1 MDDTTLGI
9 IGIVVILAI
18 LVGLFRGAVKT
29 FQRNWIVALILLLV
43 VTPIWAIWAFVE
55 IFTGDINNSTPLP
68 NPVSTGNNQ
77 NVNVTLVNKTDD
89 KLDDIPTLSINDQ
102 VDVIEGT
109 VTQKNII
116 NRESKV
122 CHYCAETIRKEA
134 IVCRYCNRDVE

>member
-1 MDDTTLGI
+1 MDDTTFGI
-9 IGIVVILAI
+9 IAIVVILAI
-18 LVGLFRGAVKT
+18 LVGLFKGAVKT
-29 FQRNWIVALILLLV
+29 FQRNWIAALILLLV

-89 KLDDIPTLSINDQ
+89 KLNDIPTLSINDQ
-102 VDVIEGT
+102 VDVIEGN

-116 NRESKV
+116 NLESKI

>member
-18 LVGLFRGAVKT
+18 LVGLFKGAVKT

-102 VDVIEGT
+102 VDVIEGN

-116 NRESKV
+116 TRESKV

>member
-18 LVGLFRGAVKT
+18 LVGLFKGAVKT

-89 KLDDIPTLSINDQ
+89 KLNDIPTLSINDQ
-102 VDVIEGT
+102 VDVIEGN

-116 NRESKV
+116 NLESKI

>member
-1 MDDTTLGI
+1 MDDTTFGI

-18 LVGLFRGAVKT
+18 LVGLFKGAVKT

-89 KLDDIPTLSINDQ
+89 KLNDIPTLSINDQ
-102 VDVIEGT
+102 VDVIEGN
-109 VTQKNII
+109 VTQKSFI
-116 NRESKV
+116 NLESKV

-134 IVCRYCNRDVE
+134 IICRFCNRDVE

>member
-1 MDDTTLGI
+1 MDDTTFGI

-18 LVGLFRGAVKT
+18 LVGLFKGAVKT
-29 FQRNWIVALILLLV
+29 FQRNWIAALILLLV

-89 KLDDIPTLSINDQ
+89 KLNDIPTLSINDQ
-102 VDVIEGT
+102 VDVIEGN
-109 VTQKNII
+109 VIQKNII
-116 NRESKV
+116 NHESKV

>member
-1 MDDTTLGI
+1 MDDTTFGI

-18 LVGLFRGAVKT
+18 LVKT
-29 FQRNWIVALILLLV
+29 FQRNWIAALILLLV

-89 KLDDIPTLSINDQ
+89 KLNDIPTLSINDQ
-102 VDVIEGT
+102 VDVIEGN

-116 NRESKV
+116 NHESKV

>member
-9 IGIVVILAI
+9 IAIVVILAI
-18 LVGLFRGAVKT
+18 LVGLFKGAVKT

-89 KLDDIPTLSINDQ
+89 KLNDIPTLSISDQ
-102 VDVIEGT
+102 VDVIEGN

-116 NRESKV
+116 NLESKV

>member
-1 MDDTTLGI
+1 M
-9 IGIVVILAI
+9 
-18 LVGLFRGAVKT
+18 
-29 FQRNWIVALILLLV
+29 
-43 VTPIWAIWAFVE
+43 E

-134 IVCRYCNRDVE
+134 IICRFCNRDVE

>member
-122 CHYCAETIRKEA
+122 
-134 IVCRYCNRDVE
+134 

>member
-9 IGIVVILAI
+9 IGIVIFLAI
-18 LVGLFRGAVKT
+18 LVGLFKGAVKT
-29 FQRNWIVALILLLV
+29 FQRNWIAALILLLV

-89 KLDDIPTLSINDQ
+89 KLNDIPTLSINDQ
-102 VDVIEGT
+102 VDVIEGN

-116 NRESKV
+116 NHESKA